1 MRKDVQKEKEE
12 KPRKIS
18 DEELFNM
25 IDSMYQKGDKK

>member
-1 MRKDVQKEKEE
+1 MKNDAKKEKSE

-25 IDSMYQKGDKK
+25 IDSMYQKGDK